1 MKRII
6 FLLFIVPFSCRPS
19 NNCDVIKID
28 EKVDSL
34 QHSFTSP
41 IENPFKMES
50 EVRWKFN
57 DTVIINNIYYGPMDT
72 MFTSPASDFYNEKS
86 GINFSY
92 KRYKASKVEIYY
104 SYCFY

>member
-1 MKRII
+1 MLKLIYNEAI
-6 FLLFIVPFSCRPS
+6 NYFFGIHCSLSCRPS

-86 GINFSY
+86 GINFLIRGTRRV
-92 KRYKASKVEIYY
+92 K
-104 SYCFY
+104 